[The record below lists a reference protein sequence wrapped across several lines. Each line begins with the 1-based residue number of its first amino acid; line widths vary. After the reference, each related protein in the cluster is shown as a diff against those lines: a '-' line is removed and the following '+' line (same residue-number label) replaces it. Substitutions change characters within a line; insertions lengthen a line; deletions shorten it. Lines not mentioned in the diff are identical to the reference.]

1 MRRCPYDCQCNHA
14 NTKWGD
20 PVNIID
26 RLLQNA
32 ADRTKPNDGRPRSE
46 RATPIANLLYD
57 AADRITS
64 LERRLVAMTT
74 DRDQRRR
81 ENLGFSDINGK
92 LHVRARALTERAE
105 KAEAQLAIAVGSLVD
120 AYCTPAA
127 NVSGPIPDG
136 AIP

>member
-1 MRRCPYDCQCNHA
+1 M
-14 NTKWGD
+14 
-20 PVNIID
+20 NIID

-74 DRDQRRR
+74 DRDERRL
-81 ENLGFSDINGK
+81 ENLGFSNLNGK
-92 LHVRARALTERAE
+92 LHVRARELTERAE
-105 KAEAQLAIAVGSLVD
+105 KAEAEKESAEKALLQYRHPLLCASPIQPPYIATCQTEQSPKGD
-120 AYCTPAA
+120 TQ
-127 NVSGPIPDG
+127 
-136 AIP
+136 